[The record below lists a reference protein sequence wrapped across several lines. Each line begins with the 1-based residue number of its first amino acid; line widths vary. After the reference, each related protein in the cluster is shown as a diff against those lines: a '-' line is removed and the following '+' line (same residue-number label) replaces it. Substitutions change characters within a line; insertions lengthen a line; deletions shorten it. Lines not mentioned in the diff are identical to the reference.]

1 MNDFVTIVQ
10 WGVISSLLFL
20 GGFELAA
27 QVVENNMQWHSL
39 DYSLQLLITL
49 ISLVVYQCN
58 KLPSRT
64 KN

>member
-20 GGFELAA
+20 SGFELAA
-27 QVVENNMQWHSL
+27 QVVENQMQWHNL
-39 DYSLQLLITL
+39 DYTLQLLIG
-49 ISLVVYQCN
+49 LVSFTVYQCS
-58 KLPSRT
+58 KLSSRT

>member
-27 QVVENNMQWHSL
+27 QVVENHMQWHSL
-39 DYSLQLLITL
+39 DYSLQLLIAL
-49 ISLVVYQCN
+49 ISLVVYQCS
-58 KLPSRT
+58 KLSSRT